1 MRLLVCAMET
11 SSNIHLKE
19 LKKHLSSE
27 VEFVGVFDKE
37 LGRPYMDLSSLAIM
51 GFIDAIK
58 KLRFFFKLRDEL
70 VKLAKECDKVL
81 LMDSSGFNLPL
92 AKKLKK
98 TYPNKEI
105 IYYILP
111 QAWAWKRK
119 RVFALEKYCDRLCSI
134 LPFESEIY
142 TQKQKISYVGH
153 PLLDEI
159 KEYKETL
166 VKSDI
171 IAFMPGSR
179 KSEIK
184 RLLPIYKEVASS
196 LKDKKCILIIPPKF
210 SQDEIKDIYGNICMF
225 FEISTN
231 AHKTLYESEF
241 AFICSGTATLESALI
256 GTPFVLS
263 YIAKPLDYFIGRK
276 LVKLEYVGLANIL
289 YKHMNN
295 TILHKELLQEDV
307 TVEVLLDI
315 YKNFD
320 RETFIQNVSS
330 LRNYLQKGSSKEL
343 ATIIEDEKIYED

>member
-1 MRLLVCAMET
+1 M
-11 SSNIHLKE
+11 
-19 LKKHLSSE
+19 
-27 VEFVGVFDKE
+27 
-37 LGRPYMDLSSLAIM
+37 
-51 GFIDAIK
+51 
-58 KLRFFFKLRDEL
+58 
-70 VKLAKECDKVL
+70 
-81 LMDSSGFNLPL
+81 
-92 AKKLKK
+92 
-98 TYPNKEI
+98 
-105 IYYILP
+105 
-111 QAWAWKRK
+111 
-119 RVFALEKYCDRLCSI
+119 
-134 LPFESEIY
+134 
-142 TQKQKISYVGH
+142 GH

-320 RETFIQNVSS
+320 RETFIQNVF
-330 LRNYLQKGSSKEL
+330 
-343 ATIIEDEKIYED
+343 